1 MAVETALRRAV
12 ALWGRLQP
20 SHYPYGVIVFCSE
33 DMAEALH
40 PLQPLKGRLYSCG
53 RHFDTTLVREQLE
66 IAKAPVYGIIVID
79 GSDAVIGTASGVG
92 TTTCHSAVTKLV
104 HMQSNT
110 ASQTRR
116 GGQSALRYSR
126 LREAE
131 DLAFR
136 RRVAERA
143 VDLLGAVRSLILA
156 GKADTKRRLLPE
168 LTQQL
173 RNKVACVI
181 DLPCG
186 ANDKDALREAAL
198 RAGSTA
204 DAERRSSVDDSVRL
218 FLETLQKPY
227 AEAGIL
233 YCYGEQQT
241 STAISMGAVEIVL
254 VASDCVSRGFK
265 RTPTEWDTLA
275 TQYGTKMQ
283 VIEACSEDA
292 THFCSGFGVGGLLRW
307 ALDPDLVEDAESET
321 IEKPTDN
328 NPAGNDCNSHAP
340 GLAVGVPTADGETRE
355 RNSTVASISE
365 VSQPEETTSCL
376 LSSVFPWLGEALLE
390 ALADETSAEALSM
403 CAEVILAD
411 ESTERSEAISQAV
424 SMLLS
429 EGVPIEVVN
438 ELVVRAN

>member
-1 MAVETALRRAV
+1 M
-12 ALWGRLQP
+12 G
-20 SHYPYGVIVFCSE
+20 
-33 DMAEALH
+33 
-40 PLQPLKGRLYSCG
+40 QPLKGRLYSCG
-53 RHFDTTLVREQLE
+53 RHFDTTFLREQLA

-92 TTTCHSAVTKLV
+92 TTTCHSALTRLD
-104 HMQSNT
+104 HMKSNT

-143 VDLLGAVRSLILA
+143 AESLAGVRSLILA

-173 RNKVACVI
+173 RDKLACVI

-198 RAGSTA
+198 RAGGTT
-204 DAERRSSVDDSVRL
+204 DAERRSSVEDSVRL
-218 FLETLQKPY
+218 FLETLQKPD

-233 YCYGEQQT
+233 CCYGEQQT
-241 STAISMGAVEIVL
+241 SVAISMGAVEIVL
-254 VASDCVSRGFK
+254 VASECVSRGFK
-265 RTPTEWDTLA
+265 RTPTEWNTLA

-307 ALDPDLVEDAESET
+307 ALDPDLLGDTESET
-321 IEKPTDN
+321 IEEPSNN
-328 NPAGNDCNSHAP
+328 NPAGNDCHALAS
-340 GLAVGVPTADGETRE
+340 GSAVGAPTADWVTQE
-355 RNSTVASISE
+355 RNSAVASIAE
-365 VSQPEETTSCL
+365 VTEPEEKTSDL
-376 LSSVFPWLGEALLE
+376 LSSVFPWLGEVLLE
-390 ALADETSAEALSM
+390 ALGDETSAEALSM
-403 CAEVILAD
+403 CAEVILGD
-411 ESTERSEAISQAV
+411 ESTERSEAVSQAV
-424 SMLLS
+424 SMLLT
-429 EGVPIEVVN
+429 EGVPVEVVD
-438 ELVVRAN
+438 ELVVKAK